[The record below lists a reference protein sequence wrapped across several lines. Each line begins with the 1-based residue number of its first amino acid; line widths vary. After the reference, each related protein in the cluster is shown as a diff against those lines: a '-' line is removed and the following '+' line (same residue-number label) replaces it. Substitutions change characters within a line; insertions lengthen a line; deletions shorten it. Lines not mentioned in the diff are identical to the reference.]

1 MASFLISRLYC
12 YKKTAAARS
21 SAGGNVG
28 WPFPETTAQFGCFR
42 SHTQPAAKSRSQ
54 PPLLAVTGPICLF
67 SLSFRPYLPVF
78 ALLSLWLLT
87 AKRSHSQ
94 HSATSHSQNPQS
106 KPRKP
111 AVKIS
116 LLTAIAGQ
124 VSTHNNEI
132 FFDDI
137 TGEYQAAKK
146 PGTCDCR
153 GSQPLD
159 RSHSQ

>member
-1 MASFLISRLYC
+1 MALRVRTQKRY
-12 YKKTAAARS
+12 
-21 SAGGNVG
+21 
-28 WPFPETTAQFGCFR
+28 PFQLTAQFGCFR

-78 ALLSLWLLT
+78 AFFSPWLLT

-94 HSATSHSQNPQS
+94 HPATSHSQNPQS

-116 LLTAIAGQ
+116 LLTAIAGRCLL
-124 VSTHNNEI
+124 
-132 FFDDI
+132 
-137 TGEYQAAKK
+137 TGACQFGHGLGGFTTTNFIHSEYVVRRC
-146 PGTCDCR
+146 PR
-153 GSQPLD
+153 L
-159 RSHSQ
+159 